1 MSVIDKKAFYE
12 KIVGFF
18 DQRVLASYRSEPDR
32 YVLETDHFEG
42 HLQAVINDDGV
53 PVADDYIDIRFGYRT
68 CASGD
73 LALVVFLP
81 DLFDRSP
88 AHVQQWVAFRLASP
102 EWTTELDK
110 RFEMWKARYLEG
122 SWSIEN
128 GPRYHLE
135 DTVEIINAL
144 CLEVSGVEHTLFQF
158 TSNPALNFPVAQ
170 NTHAYQ
176 DAHRELYGY
185 VIDGLDKRT
194 IERIAAHQSLT
205 LNVSSDNTLKALAKV
220 LPTLPPGAVLWRALG
235 KVSMERRN
243 AGHGVRRPA
252 QRFPAFEEF
261 TNDLEAIVTGFREL
275 LAALENVLG
284 MNGERARKRQQA
296 KAWLP
301 RIDRPPMGHY
311 SIAQLPTIVGKTV
324 ERVEF
329 GFCEHIDGVHERE
342 GMILYFTD
350 GSILGI
356 DSGSNAANIADKYE
370 HEGLQPDDFHVDF
383 MLKWVPPPL

>member
-1 MSVIDKKAFYE
+1 MANRINEKEALYE
-12 KIVGFF
+12 EIVGFF

-42 HLQAVINDDGV
+42 HLQAVVDDDGV
-53 PVADDYIDIRFGYRT
+53 PVAAGHIDIRFGYRT
-68 CASGD
+68 CANGD
-73 LALVVFLP
+73 LALAVFLP
-81 DLFDRSP
+81 DLFEKSST
-88 AHVQQWVAFRLASP
+88 HVQQWAAYHLKSP
-102 EWTTELDK
+102 EWTTEPDK
-110 RFEMWKARYLEG
+110 RFGMWTARYLEG

-144 CLEVSGVEHTLFQF
+144 CLEVVEHTLFQF
-158 TSNPALNFPVAQ
+158 TNNPALNFPSAQ

-185 VIDGLDKRT
+185 VIDGLDKQT
-194 IERIAAHQSLT
+194 IERIAMHQSLT
-205 LNVSSDNTLKALAKV
+205 LNVSSDNTLKALAKA
-220 LPTLPPGAVLWRALG
+220 LPALPPDAVLWRAFG
-235 KVSMERRN
+235 KVSTERRN
-243 AGHGVRRPA
+243 AGHGVRPPA
-252 QRFPAFEEF
+252 QRFLAFEEF
-261 TNDLEAIVTGFREL
+261 TNDLEAVVTGLREL

-284 MNGERARKRQQA
+284 MSGERARKRQQA
-296 KAWLP
+296 KVWLP
-301 RIDRPPMGHY
+301 RIDRPPMAHY
-311 SIAQLPTIVGKTV
+311 AIAQLPTIVGKTV

-329 GFCEHIDGVHERE
+329 GFCEHREGVHESE
-342 GMILYFTD
+342 GMILHFTD

-356 DSGSNAANIADKYE
+356 DTGSNACNVADK